1 MNESNKN
8 YKRVIINCHICR
20 DQPFQICTTPC
31 IEQFFTLVEF
41 ILRAKII
48 VVLKTLIISVTIYD
62 DNAAHPW
69 GTPSDSDEFRC
80 NLLLESL
87 QEELTGAQ

>member
-1 MNESNKN
+1 MSYLQRLAILDMYYTLYRTVFYTSGIYPSSKNNSSIKNTNNK
-8 YKRVIINCHICR
+8 
-20 DQPFQICTTPC
+20 
-31 IEQFFTLVEF
+31 
-41 ILRAKII
+41 
-48 VVLKTLIISVTIYD
+48 VTIYD